1 MKRATILGATLLSL
15 AACSTNHRLLAP
27 DHEAAHII
35 SPEKPADPVR
45 KGMDPVCGASM
56 EQAQASWH
64 STYHG
69 NVYYFDSEDCMRQF
83 EENPDLF
90 SAEVR

>member
-1 MKRATILGATLLSL
+1 MKRTMILGAALVAL

-27 DHEAAHII
+27 DPEERHL
-35 SPEKPADPVR
+35 SSEKPSGPVKR
-45 KGMDPVCGASM
+45 AVDPVCGASI
-56 EQAQASWH
+56 AHADGTWH
-64 STYHG
+64 SSYHG
-69 NVYYFDSEDCMRQF
+69 NVYYFDSEECKNQF

>member
-1 MKRATILGATLLSL
+1 VKRTMILGAALVAL

-27 DHEAAHII
+27 DPEARHI
-35 SPEKPADPVR
+35 SSEKPSGPPKAAV
-45 KGMDPVCGASM
+45 DPVCGASI
-56 EQAQASWH
+56 AHADVTWH
-64 STYHG
+64 SSYHG
-69 NVYYFDSEDCMRQF
+69 NVYYFDTEECKKQF

>member
-1 MKRATILGATLLSL
+1 MILGAALLAL

-27 DHEAAHII
+27 DPEARHI
-35 SPEKPADPVR
+35 SPEKPSGTVKR
-45 KGMDPVCGASM
+45 GVDPVCGASM
-56 EQAQASWH
+56 ESAEGSWR
-64 STYHG
+64 SSYHG
-69 NVYYFDSEDCMRQF
+69 TLYYFDSEECKNQF

>member
-1 MKRATILGATLLSL
+1 MKRAMILGAALTAL

-27 DHEAAHII
+27 DHEAARVV
-35 SPEKPADPVR
+35 SPEKPSHVQR
-45 KGMDPVCGASM
+45 GTDPVCGATM
-56 EQAQASWH
+56 DNAQEFWH
-64 STYHG
+64 SSYHG
-69 NVYYFDSEDCMRQF
+69 NLYYFDSQECKKQF